1 MNKLFKYILIIVMII
16 FVFVQ
21 IFYINKINKEKNKKV
36 YNNAQ
41 KVIYNNNNKTLKEFN
56 DELNCLKEKNI
67 LSANEV
73 NKKWYIKV
81 KIQGNKEELL
91 NEISKLENYEISDYI
106 INKNKDENSI
116 VLEISAKESV

>member
-1 MNKLFKYILIIVMII
+1 MNKLFKYILIILMII

-41 KVIYNNNNKTLKEFN
+41 KVIYNNNKTLKEFN

>member
-1 MNKLFKYILIIVMII
+1 MNKVFKYILIIITII

-21 IFYINKINKEKNKKV
+21 IFYISKIYKSKNAKV

-41 KVIYNNNNKTLKEFN
+41 KVSYNHKTLKEFN
-56 DELNCLKEKNI
+56 EELNCLKEKNI
-67 LSANEV
+67 LSANET
-73 NKKWYIKV
+73 NGKWYIKV

-91 NEISKLENYEISDYI
+91 REISKLESYDISDYI

-116 VLEISAKESV
+116 VLEISPKESI